1 MGTLIVNTKE
11 NMNESRI
18 LWIKIVKQ
26 ITIDA
31 EDAENIK
38 HENTQQRTWIYMTY
52 ARCLKEKSSKNNCDI
67 QTMVKGH
74 KTQNLFLDNCQKQ
87 NLTMYPLQQLLKHQT
102 GEDQQAN
109 KPVINGSRGLHFV
122 FQYWLCNHL

>member
-38 HENTQQRTWIYMTY
+38 HENTQQRT
-52 ARCLKEKSSKNNCDI
+52 
-67 QTMVKGH
+67 
-74 KTQNLFLDNCQKQ
+74 
-87 NLTMYPLQQLLKHQT
+87 
-102 GEDQQAN
+102 
-109 KPVINGSRGLHFV
+109 
-122 FQYWLCNHL
+122 